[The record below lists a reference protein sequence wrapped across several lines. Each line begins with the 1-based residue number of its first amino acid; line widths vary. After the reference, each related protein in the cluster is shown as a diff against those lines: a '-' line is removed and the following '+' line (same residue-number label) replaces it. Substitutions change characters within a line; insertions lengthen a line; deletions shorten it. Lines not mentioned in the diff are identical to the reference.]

1 MFFKK
6 KKESN
11 EPAAPEVVSSAAAV
25 SSAAVAPAGVDTEA
39 GGTAESGG
47 ISVSGAGNGE
57 ISGEIIAV
65 IAAAIAALTESSVSG
80 GLIVRKISRIHGEK
94 VSWSNAGLMECIDS
108 RRF

>member
-6 KKESN
+6 KKEPESPAQTQN
-11 EPAAPEVVSSAAAV
+11 ADPAPASAAPAAPAAAD
-25 SSAAVAPAGVDTEA
+25 P
-39 GGTAESGG
+39 
-47 ISVSGAGNGE
+47 E

-65 IAAAIAALTESSVSG
+65 ITAAIAAFTAGETAG
-80 GLIVRKISRIHGEK
+80 NGLIVRKISRIHGEK